1 MATKRLV
8 SKNVEKKLFLHNTY
22 TSFQYN
28 FLKTKKQELN
38 MKRLVMGAVAA
49 AVLATSGLAADY
61 TLKFSHVVSD
71 NTPKGKA
78 ARFFEQRL
86 EELSGGKIDVQ
97 VYPSSQLYKDNA
109 VLKAIRL
116 DSVQMAAPSFS
127 KFGKIVPQLSI
138 FDLPFLFRDTNHLHA
153 VQDGTVGEKLK
164 GLVTKKGIVALSFW
178 DNGFKQLSSSKKAL
192 IAPSDA
198 KGQKF
203 RIMSSKVLEAQFHA
217 VGANPQM
224 MPFSEV
230 YSGLQQG
237 VIDGQENTNS
247 NIFTK
252 KFYEVQKYL
261 TVTNHGYLGY
271 LVVMSKKFWNKL
283 PADLQ
288 ANVKQAMKEATDE
301 ERRLAQELND
311 SQFAKIKEYAAKSGK
326 LEIINL
332 SADQIGAWRTAVS
345 KIYPEFYSKKTIGE
359 DLIKET
365 INTK

>member
-1 MATKRLV
+1 M
-8 SKNVEKKLFLHNTY
+8 KKLVLGTI
-22 TSFQYN
+22 
-28 FLKTKKQELN
+28 
-38 MKRLVMGAVAA
+38 AA
-49 AVLATSGLAADY
+49 AVVATSGLAAEY
-61 TLKFSHVVSD
+61 TLKFSHVVSP

-78 ARFFEQRL
+78 ADFFEKRL

-109 VLKAIRL
+109 VLKALRL
-116 DSVQMAAPSFS
+116 NSVQMAAPSFS
-127 KFGKIVPQLSI
+127 KFGKIVPQLAL
-138 FDLPFLFRDTNHLHA
+138 FDLPFLFKDINHLHK
-153 VQDGTVGEKLK
+153 VQDGEVGQALK
-164 GLVTKKGIVALSFW
+164 DKVTAKGIVALNFW
-178 DNGFKQLSSSKKAL
+178 DNGFKQLSSSKKPL
-192 IAPSDA
+192 LMPEDA

-252 KFYEVQKYL
+252 KFHEVQKHL
-261 TVTNHGYLGY
+261 TITDHGYLGY

-288 ANVKQAMKEATDE
+288 KNVVQAMNEATE
-301 ERRLAQELND
+301 KERQYAQELND
-311 SQFAKIKEYAAKSGK
+311 SQLAEIKAYAEKTGK
-326 LEIINL
+326 LKIYEL
-332 SADQIGAWRTAVS
+332 TAEQKDAWRKAVS
-345 KIYPEFYSKKTIGE
+345 KIYPEFYSDRKIGK
-359 DLIKET
+359 DLIEKT
-365 INTK
+365 LATK

>member
-1 MATKRLV
+1 M
-8 SKNVEKKLFLHNTY
+8 KKLVLGTI
-22 TSFQYN
+22 
-28 FLKTKKQELN
+28 
-38 MKRLVMGAVAA
+38 AA
-49 AVLATSGLAADY
+49 AMVATSGLAAEY
-61 TLKFSHVVSD
+61 TLKFSHVVSA

-78 ARFFEQRL
+78 ADFFEKRL

-116 DSVQMAAPSFS
+116 NSVQMAAPSFS
-127 KFGKIVPQLSI
+127 KFGKIVPQLAL
-138 FDLPFLFRDTNHLHA
+138 FDLPFLFKDIDHLHR
-153 VQDGTVGEKLK
+153 VQDGEVGQALK
-164 GLVTKKGIVALSFW
+164 DKVAAKGIIALNFW
-178 DNGFKQLSSSKKAL
+178 DNGFKQLSTNKDPL
-192 IAPSDA
+192 LNPSDA

-252 KFYEVQKYL
+252 KFHEVQKHL
-261 TVTNHGYLGY
+261 TITNHGYLGY

-288 ANVKQAMKEATDE
+288 ANVTQAMNEATE
-301 ERRLAQELND
+301 KERQYAQELND
-311 SQFAKIKEYAAKSGK
+311 SQLAEIKAYADKTGK
-326 LEIINL
+326 LKIYNL
-332 SADQIGAWRTAVS
+332 TAEQKEAWRNAVS
-345 KIYPEFYSKKTIGE
+345 KIYPEFYSDRKIGKDLIEKTI
-359 DLIKET
+359 ET
-365 INTK
+365 K

>member
-1 MATKRLV
+1 MTTTMKGLI
-8 SKNVEKKLFLHNTY
+8 SSITITSILIFTGCGENKKEEKTIGTNQVD
-22 TSFQYN
+22 S
-28 FLKTKKQELN
+28 
-38 MKRLVMGAVAA
+38 
-49 AVLATSGLAADY
+49 SGEFV
-61 TLKFSHVVSD
+61 LKFSHVVSP

-78 ARFFEQRL
+78 ADFFEQRL
-86 EELSGGKIDVQ
+86 EELTKGRIDVQ

-109 VLKAIRL
+109 VLKALKL

-127 KFGKIVPQLSI
+127 KFGKIVPQLAL
-138 FDLPFLFRDTNHLHA
+138 FDLPFLFKDMDHLHR
-153 VQDGTVGEKLK
+153 VQDGEVGTKLK
-164 GLVTKKGIVALSFW
+164 DMVTAKGYVALNFW
-178 DNGFKQLSSSKKAL
+178 DNHFKQLSSSKKPL
-192 IAPSDA
+192 ITPEDA
-198 KGQKF
+198 VGQKF

-252 KFYEVQKYL
+252 KFHEVQKYL

-271 LVVMSKKFWNKL
+271 LVVMSQKFWDKL

-288 ANVKQAMKEATDE
+288 ANVKQAINDATMKEREYAE
-301 ERRLAQELND
+301 ELNNK
-311 SQFAKIKEYAAKSGK
+311 QFNEIKAYAKKTGN

-332 SADQIGAWRTAVS
+332 TAKQKDAWRQAVS
-345 KIYPEFYSKKTIGE
+345 KIYPDFYDNNKIGE
-359 DLIKET
+359 ELIKGALATE
-365 INTK
+365 

>member
-1 MATKRLV
+1 MTKTMKGLISSV
-8 SKNVEKKLFLHNTY
+8 AIASMFVFVGCGDKKGDSAKAEAGKSDKTY
-22 TSFQYN
+22 
-28 FLKTKKQELN
+28 
-38 MKRLVMGAVAA
+38 V
-49 AVLATSGLAADY
+49 
-61 TLKFSHVVSD
+61 LKFSHVVSP

-78 ARFFEQRL
+78 ANYFEKRL
-86 EELSGGKIDVQ
+86 EELSKGRIDVQ

-109 VLKAIRL
+109 VLKALKL

-127 KFGKIVPQLSI
+127 KFGKIVPQLAL
-138 FDLPFLFRDTNHLHA
+138 FDLPFLFKDIDQLHR
-153 VQDGTVGEKLK
+153 VQDGKVGQELK
-164 GLVTKKGIVALSFW
+164 QMVTDKGYVALSFW

-192 IAPSDA
+192 INPDDA

-217 VGANPQM
+217 VNANPQM

-252 KFYEVQKYL
+252 KFHEVQKYL
-261 TVTNHGYLGY
+261 TVSNHGYLGY
-271 LVVMSKKFWNKL
+271 LVVMSKKFWNSL

-288 ANVKQAMKEATDE
+288 ENVKQAMKDATAK
-301 ERRLAQELND
+301 EREFAAQLDNE
-311 SQFAKIKEYAAKSGK
+311 QFNLIKDYATKTNK

-332 SADQIGAWRTAVS
+332 TNEQRDAWRNAVS
-345 KIYPEFYSKKTIGE
+345 KIYPEFYDENKIGE
-359 DLIKET
+359 KLIKGALATE
-365 INTK
+365 

>member
-1 MATKRLV
+1 MTKTMKGIV
-8 SKNVEKKLFLHNTY
+8 SSV
-22 TSFQYN
+22 
-28 FLKTKKQELN
+28 
-38 MKRLVMGAVAA
+38 AVASMLLFTGCGDNKEETKTAEAKPA
-49 AVLATSGLAADY
+49 AEKFV
-61 TLKFSHVVSD
+61 LKFSHVVSP

-78 ARFFEQRL
+78 ADYFEKRL
-86 EELSGGKIDVQ
+86 EELSEGRIDVQ

-109 VLKAIRL
+109 VLKALKL

-127 KFGKIVPQLSI
+127 KFGKIVPQLAL
-138 FDLPFLFRDTNHLHA
+138 FDLPFLFKDVDHLHR
-153 VQDGTVGEKLK
+153 VQDGEVGQKLK
-164 GLVTKKGIVALSFW
+164 DMVTDKGYVALSFW
-178 DNGFKQLSSSKKAL
+178 DNGFKQLSSSSKPL
-192 IAPSDA
+192 ILPEDA
-198 KGQKF
+198 VGQKF

-252 KFYEVQKYL
+252 KFHEVQKYL

-271 LVVMSKKFWNKL
+271 LVVMSQKFWNSL

-288 ANVKQAMKEATDE
+288 EDVKQAMKDATDK
-301 ERRLAQELND
+301 EREFAAQLNNE
-311 SQFAKIKEYAAKSGK
+311 QFGLIKEYAEKTGK

-332 SADQIGAWRTAVS
+332 NDEQKDAWRNAVS
-345 KIYPEFYSKKTIGE
+345 KIYPEFYDANSIGE
-359 DLIKET
+359 DLIKGAL
-365 INTK
+365 NTK